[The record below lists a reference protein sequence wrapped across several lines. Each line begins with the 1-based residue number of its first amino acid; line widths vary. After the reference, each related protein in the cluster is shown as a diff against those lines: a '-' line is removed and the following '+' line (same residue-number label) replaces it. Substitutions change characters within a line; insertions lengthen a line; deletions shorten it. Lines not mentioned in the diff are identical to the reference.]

1 MLTEDRQGR
10 IQKEIEKNH
19 SVSVSELSAALQTS
33 ESTVRRDLL
42 AMEEKGLLKRVH
54 GGAVSLQ
61 AERALREPDVRE
73 KQALFAPE
81 KEAIARY
88 AASTIQK
95 DDLVYLDAGT
105 TTEKMIE
112 VLTERE
118 ATYVTNAFFH
128 AARLAER
135 GFSVI
140 LTGGEVKP
148 STQALVGAACLE
160 SIRNYRFTK
169 AFLGA
174 NGISLDG
181 GFTTPNLN
189 EAAVK
194 RAAAQQSFV
203 TYILAD
209 HSKFNRLSA
218 VTFAPLPS
226 ACIVTDRLPDERFR
240 GQTVLKEVMK

>member
-1 MLTEDRQGR
+1 MLTEDRQER
-10 IQKEIEKNH
+10 IRKEIEKNH

-61 AERALREPDVRE
+61 AERTLREPDVRE

-105 TTEKMIE
+105 TTEKMIDF
-112 VLTERE
+112 LIERE

-128 AARLAER
+128 AARLA
-135 GFSVI
+135 
-140 LTGGEVKP
+140 
-148 STQALVGAACLE
+148 
-160 SIRNYRFTK
+160 
-169 AFLGA
+169 
-174 NGISLDG
+174 
-181 GFTTPNLN
+181 